1 MSCPDCKGAYHLGQT
16 CSGIA
21 DKTFTNMGQSKRDK
35 WICRTC
41 RGRESQAGPSGG
53 IEASQGVENLSA
65 QPAAVTEK
73 LDGLLTLKVSVD
85 SLLSLSAQ
93 LNQLLLVKPLVESLR
108 ETINEIQ
115 QSMDFS
121 ADYDRLLKLATAN
134 EQTCTGLQDEL
145 SQLKS
150 TVEIQAAK
158 IQEIRGALNDN
169 EQHSRLSNVEVHGLP
184 VSPKEDLLSLI
195 ESLAEKL
202 NISHF
207 HKTDILAIHRLPAKC
222 EKAPPILIRF
232 ASVSM
237 KESWMEARGKLPS
250 LSHVGPF
257 PKLYLND
264 NLTRAN
270 KGLFCDIPPVVIL
283 AKQDVVAAMFQSCH
297 VVSYWVTELL

>member
-1 MSCPDCKGAYHLGQT
+1 M
-16 CSGIA
+16 
-21 DKTFTNMGQSKRDK
+21 
-35 WICRTC
+35 
-41 RGRESQAGPSGG
+41 
-53 IEASQGVENLSA
+53 
-65 QPAAVTEK
+65 TEK
-73 LDGLLTLKVSVD
+73 LDGLLTLKGSVD

-93 LNQLLLVKPLVESLR
+93 LNELLLVKPLVESLR
-108 ETINEIQ
+108 ETVTEIQ

-134 EQTCTGLQDEL
+134 EQTGKGLQDEL

-150 TVEIQAAK
+150 TVQIQAAE
-158 IQEIRGALNDN
+158 IQGIRGALNDN
-169 EQHSRLSNVEVHGLP
+169 EQHSRLSNLEVQGLP
-184 VSPKEDLLSLI
+184 VSPKEDLLSFI

-207 HKTDILAIHRLPAKC
+207 HKTHILAIHRLPAKR

-237 KESWMEARGKLPS
+237 KESWMEAWGKLPS
-250 LSHVGPF
+250 LSQVGPF

-270 KGLFCDIPPVVIL
+270 KELF
-283 AKQDVVAAMFQSCH
+283 
-297 VVSYWVTELL
+297 W

>member
-1 MSCPDCKGAYHLGQT
+1 MTPTIECVVCTKSVETDGRHMSCADCKGAYHLGQT

-21 DKTFTNMGQSKRDK
+21 DKTFTTMGQSKRDK
-35 WICRTC
+35 WRCRAC
-41 RGRESQAGPSGG
+41 RGRESQTGPSDGT
-53 IEASQGVENLSA
+53 EASQGVENLSA
-65 QPAAVTEK
+65 QLAAMTEK
-73 LDGLLTLKVSVD
+73 LDGLLTLKGSVD

-93 LNQLLLVKPLVESLR
+93 LNELLSVKPLVESLR
-108 ETINEIQ
+108 ETVNEIQ
-115 QSMDFS
+115 QSMDFFS

-134 EQTCTGLQDEL
+134 EQTGKGLQDEL

-150 TVEIQAAK
+150 TVQIQAAE

-169 EQHSRLSNVEVHGLP
+169 EQHSRLSNLEVHGLP
-184 VSPKEDLLSLI
+184 VSPGEDLLSFI

-207 HKTDILAIHRLPAKC
+207 QKADILAIHRLPAKR

-237 KESWMEARGKLPS
+237 KESWMEARGELRS
-250 LSHVGPF
+250 LSQVGSF

-270 KGLFCDIPPVVIL
+270 KELFWQ
-283 AKQDVVAAMFQSCH
+283 ARQRGK
-297 VVSYWVTELL
+297 ER

>member
-1 MSCPDCKGAYHLGQT
+1 M
-16 CSGIA
+16 
-21 DKTFTNMGQSKRDK
+21 
-35 WICRTC
+35 
-41 RGRESQAGPSGG
+41 
-53 IEASQGVENLSA
+53 
-65 QPAAVTEK
+65 TEK
-73 LDGLLTLKVSVD
+73 LDGLLTLKGSVD

-93 LNQLLLVKPLVESLR
+93 LNELLLVKPLVESLR
-108 ETINEIQ
+108 ETVNEIQ
-115 QSMDFS
+115 QSMDFFS

-134 EQTCTGLQDEL
+134 EQTGKGLQDEL

-150 TVEIQAAK
+150 TVQIQAAE

-169 EQHSRLSNVEVHGLP
+169 EQHSRLSNLEVHGLP
-184 VSPKEDLLSLI
+184 VSPKEDLLSFI

-207 HKTDILAIHRLPAKC
+207 HKTDILAIHRLPAKR

-250 LSHVGPF
+250 LSQVGPF

-270 KGLFCDIPPVVIL
+270 KELFWQLRVFC
-283 AKQDVVAAMFQSCH
+283 C
-297 VVSYWVTELL
+297 VSYGLALEATWWGHYVLYYVMFCEAKIYLAWSFSVWTEG